1 MIVKMKFLSI
11 SGPKNDIDR
20 VCEVYLSKY
29 EMQLE
34 NAAAEL
40 KTTDNLQ
47 PFVEVNPY
55 KEPLAKAEQFSAL
68 LADEDQRINVS
79 MNQEDMLNLIRDVN
93 HAYLDLLEKKELTK
107 KQVDEYKEKLLI
119 MEPFRTLE
127 LDMQKSLKYK
137 YMKVRFGRV
146 DVNYYKR
153 LEKYL
158 FDDLNAV
165 FIEGTRNENYVYGCY
180 FVSNADSSKVDSVFN
195 SLHFE
200 RIAIPSE
207 YIGTPAQACE
217 ELEKEIE
224 EKQKEI
230 AGIKKQISEL
240 MAKNAAKLRGAK
252 TRLEELA
259 TNFDVRKL
267 AARIEEGDNKE
278 DYYILCGWMGED
290 DVNKFLAESKND
302 DKVFV
307 VVEED
312 KEKFFGEPPTKLKN
326 PRFFKPFEMFIRMY
340 GLPANDEMDPTMFV
354 ALTYTFI
361 FGAMFGD
368 VGQGLC
374 LFVFGGLL
382 YLIKKINLAGIISI
396 AGLFSTFFGFMFGSI
411 FGFEDVLKPLWIRPI
426 DHMTTLP
433 FLGKLNTVFIVAVAF
448 GMFLII
454 VAMIL
459 HIINAAKS
467 KDVEGTWFD
476 ANGVAGLV
484 FYLAVVVTIV
494 LFMTGNPLPG
504 GIVMGVMFGVP
515 LLLIFLKEPLARRI
529 EKRADK
535 METGPGMYVVQGF
548 FEMFE
553 TLLSYFSNTISFIR
567 IGAFAVSH
575 AAIMEVVLQL
585 AGAESGHP
593 NWIGVIFGNLFVCG
607 FEGLIVGIQVLRLEY
622 YEMFSRFYSGS
633 GRAFNPYTKKKKN
646 NQA

>member
-68 LADEDQRINVS
+68 LADEDQRIDVS

-93 HAYLDLLEKKELTK
+93 HDYLDLLEKKELTK

-165 FIEGTRNENYVYGCY
+165 FIEGIRNENYVYGCY

-252 TRLEELA
+252 KRLEELA

-411 FGFEDVLKPLWIRPI
+411 FGFEDVIPALWLRP
-426 DHMTTLP
+426 MNNMMSVP
-433 FLGKLNTVFIVAVAF
+433 FIGKLNTVFIVAIGF
-448 GMFLII
+448 GMCLILLCM
-454 VAMIL
+454 VFNIL
-459 HIINAAKS
+459 NAWKAG
-467 KDVEGTWFD
+467 DVEHIWFD
-476 ANGVAGLV
+476 TNSVAGLV
-484 FYLAVVVTIV
+484 FYGSAVVSIALILNGKT
-494 LFMTGNPLPG
+494 LPG
-504 GIVMGVMFGVP
+504 GIVLFIMFGVP
-515 LLLIFLKEPLARRI
+515 LILIFLKEPLTALI
-529 EKRADK
+529 EKK
-535 METGPGMYVVQGF
+535 SEVMPKEKGMFVVQGL

-553 TLLSYFSNTISFIR
+553 VLLSYFSNTLSFVR

-575 AAIMEVVLQL
+575 AAMMEVVLML
-585 AGAESGHP
+585 AGAESGNL
-593 NWIGVIFGNLFVCG
+593 NWIVVVLGNLFVCG
-607 FEGLIVGIQVLRLEY
+607 MEGLIVGIQVLRLEY
-622 YEMFSRFYSGS
+622 YEMFSRFYKGT
-633 GRAFNPYTKKKKN
+633 GRKFEPFRSVK
-646 NQA
+646 

>member
-55 KEPLAKAEQFSAL
+55 KEPLAKAEQFNAL
-68 LADEDQRINVS
+68 LSDEDQRIDAS
-79 MNQEDMLNLIRDVN
+79 MNQDDMLSLIRDVN
-93 HAYLDLLEKKELTK
+93 HDYLDLVEKKELTK
-107 KQVDEYKEKLLI
+107 KQVEEYKEKLLI

-165 FIEGTRNENYVYGCY
+165 FIEGIRNENYVYGCY

-207 YIGTPAQACE
+207 YIGTPEQACE
-217 ELEKEIE
+217 ELEKAIE

-230 AGIKKQISEL
+230 AEIEKQIREL

-252 TRLEELA
+252 RRLEELS

-278 DYYILCGWMGED
+278 DYYILCGWMGEE
-290 DVNKFLAESKND
+290 DVKKFLAESKND

-340 GLPANDEMDPTMFV
+340 GLPANDEIDPTMFV

-411 FGFEDVLKPLWIRPI
+411 FGFEDVIPALWLRP
-426 DHMTTLP
+426 MNNMMSVP
-433 FLGKLNTVFIVAVAF
+433 FIGKLNTVFIVAIGF
-448 GMFLII
+448 GMCLILLCM
-454 VAMIL
+454 VFNIL
-459 HIINAAKS
+459 NAWKAG
-467 KDVEGTWFD
+467 DVEHIWFD
-476 ANGVAGLV
+476 TNSVAGLV
-484 FYLAVVVTIV
+484 FYGSAVVSIALILNGKT
-494 LFMTGNPLPG
+494 LPG
-504 GIVMGVMFGVP
+504 GIVLFIMFGVP
-515 LLLIFLKEPLARRI
+515 LILIFLKEPLTALI
-529 EKRADK
+529 EKK
-535 METGPGMYVVQGF
+535 SEVMPKEKGMFVVQGL

-553 TLLSYFSNTISFIR
+553 VLLSYFSNTLSFVR

-575 AAIMEVVLQL
+575 AAMMEVVLML
-585 AGAESGHP
+585 AGAESGNL
-593 NWIGVIFGNLFVCG
+593 NWIVVVLGNLFVCG
-607 FEGLIVGIQVLRLEY
+607 MEGLIVGIQVLRLEY
-622 YEMFSRFYSGS
+622 YEMFSRFYKGT
-633 GRAFNPYTKKKKN
+633 GRKFEPFRSVK
-646 NQA
+646 